1 MMGPMPDVTPALR
14 EAFQRHERRWADN
27 LFVYAVVSRRSHGVS
42 VGINLNPGK
51 ECNFD
56 CVYCQVDRLV
66 PPRVRKV
73 DLERL
78 AIELDTVLRA
88 AADGSLYDR
97 PPFNALP
104 ADRREVRDIAFS
116 GDGEPTTYP
125 RFKEA
130 VGAVA
135 AARARFGLDATK
147 IVLITDAAYL
157 AKPAVR
163 EALEILDAN
172 NGEIW
177 AKLDAGTDEYFQL
190 IDRSNVSLAHVL
202 ENILDAA
209 RARPIV
215 IQSLFMRVNGQAIPE
230 AEVESYCDRLNQLR
244 AAGGQIKAIQIYT
257 IARKPAEPTVAPL
270 PDAELDRLAE
280 VVRTRVPVPVETF
293 YGVAVETDARQSAP
307 PPVSRV

>member
-1 MMGPMPDVTPALR
+1 MFYSIAGSGRVRACRMMGSMTDADSALR
-14 EAFQRHERRWADN
+14 EAYQRHERRWADN

-78 AIELDTVLRA
+78 ARELDAVLQA
-88 AADGSLYDR
+88 AADGSLFDT
-97 PPFNALP
+97 PPFNAL
-104 ADRREVRDIAFS
+104 ASDRRQVRDIAFS

-125 RFKEA
+125 RFEEA
-130 VGAVA
+130 VELAA
-135 AARARFGLDATK
+135 AARTRFALHTTK

-157 AKPAVR
+157 ARPAVR
-163 EALEILDAN
+163 NALEVLDAN

-177 AKLDAGTDEYFQL
+177 AKLDAGTEGYFQS
-190 IDRSNVSLAHVL
+190 IDRPNVSLAHVL

-209 RARPIV
+209 RRRPIV
-215 IQSLFMRVNGQAIPE
+215 IQSLFMRVNGRVMAD
-230 AEVESYCDRLNQLR
+230 AEVEAYCDRLNELR
-244 AAGGQIKAIQIYT
+244 AAGGQITGVQLYT
-257 IARKPAEPTVAPL
+257 IARKPAEPAVTPL
-270 PDAELDRLAE
+270 ADAELDRLADA
-280 VVRTRVPVPVETF
+280 VRARVPVPIETF
-293 YGVAVETDARQSAP
+293 YGVA
-307 PPVSRV
+307 